1 MQTVFSKKVRWSIT
15 KWYSSKEST
24 QLTTLSIKIARF
36 FENEC
41 NKHNHLLISCSC
53 CMAFH
58 CYYFINSA
66 HSMSFLSK
74 TTRNTSKSSSNIFR
88 NCMKITMIRFEKLE
102 NCSDF
107 DTDPIADALTS
118 CSVLGKSE
126 KNWKKLR
133 FCKQWA
139 NWSLMNIINIMLITW
154 NYSLEFFHCNRIWF
168 RIRWVWIEL
177 KLVILMPIYLLVA
190 IRGLLVLFR

>member
-107 DTDPIADALTS
+107 DTDPTADVLTGLLCLGKVEKIEKNWDFANNELTGHWWISLTS
-118 CSVLGKSE
+118 C
-126 KNWKKLR
+126 
-133 FCKQWA
+133 
-139 NWSLMNIINIMLITW
+139 
-154 NYSLEFFHCNRIWF
+154 
-168 RIRWVWIEL
+168 
-177 KLVILMPIYLLVA
+177 
-190 IRGLLVLFR
+190 